1 MGRKI
6 ELFYTLYNFFVDT
19 KLIFLKSPWTFLWL
33 HTIRAMSASTRQ
45 TLQQLCSL
53 FCCPPC
59 PEQIAAKLAFLP
71 PDPPTYTISQIEPG
85 GRAYAQVASGAGAAD
100 NTSNGCNVY
109 SLHLTERAEWQFG
122 EAELEV
128 IEVTVNRTERGTS
141 IAYIHSWR
149 TDKCCLLVLY
159 SMYSTLQYSFS
170 IRFEYTFLA
179 ISCACACTC
188 TVCIGSNIVC
198 MYFKV

>member
-1 MGRKI
+1 
-6 ELFYTLYNFFVDT
+6 
-19 KLIFLKSPWTFLWL
+19 
-33 HTIRAMSASTRQ
+33 MSASTRQ

-85 GRAYAQVASGAGAAD
+85 GRAYAQVASGAGPAD

-141 IAYIHSWR
+141 ILLIYIHGAR
-149 TDKCCLLVLY
+149 T
-159 SMYSTLQYSFS
+159 SAAYSFCTQCTLYYS
-170 IRFEYTFLA
+170 IRFRFD
-179 ISCACACTC
+179 
-188 TVCIGSNIVC
+188 SNTLS
-198 MYFKV
+198 